1 VSNDKQP
8 GAVLFDLGGVLFEG
22 VPRETGF
29 TEVSGEIF
37 TLLGRHRSNGLDRA
51 QIEADIRA
59 GTAAYEAWKYAQ
71 SRMAEPAEIA
81 HRVFWEDFV
90 AADWPR
96 GARLTVS
103 AHAVPLCNLLEDSLN
118 ERPARLGMGRILE
131 RLAGAGIPAGII
143 SNSLGAQSRRD
154 LVRRHG
160 FDDFLGV
167 QIYSDEIGIRKPHPR
182 FFSWAC
188 DCLGVPLEDT
198 WYVGD
203 TLDRDILGA
212 RRAGIGRA
220 VLISSRL
227 TGSGP
232 QVDVKPDDA
241 VEDAEGL
248 EELLRP
254 FI

>member
-1 VSNDKQP
+1 VTNDKPP

-22 VPRETGF
+22 VPRERGF
-29 TEVSGEIF
+29 AELSNEIF
-37 TLLGRHRSNGLDRA
+37 TLLSRHRRNGLDRA
-51 QIEADIRA
+51 QIEADIRS
-59 GTAAYEAWKYAQ
+59 GTAAYEAWKFAQ
-71 SRMAEPAEIA
+71 SRVAEPAEIT
-81 HRVFWEDFV
+81 HRTFWEDLV

-103 AHAVPLCNLLEDSLN
+103 AHAVPLCNLLEESLN
-118 ERPARLGMGRILE
+118 ERPARPGMAKILE
-131 RLAGAGIPAGII
+131 GLAGAGIPAGVI
-143 SNSLGAQSRRD
+143 SNSIGAQSRRE
-154 LVRRHG
+154 LLQRHG

-167 QIYSDEIGIRKPHPR
+167 QIYSDEIGIRKPHPG

-188 DCLGVPLEDT
+188 ECLGVPLEDT

-232 QVDVKPDDA
+232 QVDVKPDDT

-248 EELLRP
+248 EALLRP